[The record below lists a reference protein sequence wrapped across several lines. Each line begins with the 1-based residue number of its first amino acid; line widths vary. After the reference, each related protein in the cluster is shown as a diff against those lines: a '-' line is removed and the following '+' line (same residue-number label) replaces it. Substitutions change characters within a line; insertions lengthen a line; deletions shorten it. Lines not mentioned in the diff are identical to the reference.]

1 MPYTVQS
8 SEKLRKSASDFET
21 EAMLYLMNFR
31 EDSSQMHYFV
41 VDFFNDVTGMDR
53 MAGRL
58 WDIQSKASKSATA
71 KAIGRELVTLYKN
84 YISDFDFSEY
94 ILFLGAVPDTFRID
108 SNLNF
113 FQIDN
118 VSEKSVR
125 SVREGLI
132 DECRKKAYIDKSRI
146 ENDSIDG
153 LLHSVWFVINDKKPE
168 DYIREIVK
176 KHPRIIPPD
185 SDLIAIFN
193 EIRNKQSEKKNS
205 LVEGVVINQIDEV
218 LNYGRHLSTN
228 EIRLLVLQRIINT
241 DPLGKGIPEPFLEI
255 YSKFPQETARD
266 MVEECKRALCCALFN
281 RSAAQGFWKMFD
293 TVYDLVQRFPDKTLD
308 FLFYQIDQE
317 TKDGCPDFD
326 VLSLKYFIAKVKEGI
341 LQ

>member
-1 MPYTVQS
+1 MPYTVRS

-53 MAGRL
+53 MAGKL

-108 SNLNF
+108 SDLNI
-113 FQIDN
+113 FQMDN
-118 VSEKSVR
+118 VNEKAMKSVK
-125 SVREGLI
+125 EGLL
-132 DECRKKAYIDKSRI
+132 DECHKKDYIDKSKI
-146 ENDSIDG
+146 DSDHIDG
-153 LLHSVWFVINDKKPE
+153 LLNSVWFVINDKNPE

-241 DPLGKGIPEPFLEI
+241 DPLGKGIPEPFFEI
-255 YSKFPQETARD
+255 YSKFPQETAKD

-281 RSAAQGFWKMFD
+281 KSAAQGFWKMFD
-293 TVYDLVQRFPDKTLD
+293 AVYGLIQRYPDKTLD

-341 LQ
+341 LL

>member
-1 MPYTVQS
+1 MPYTVRS

-58 WDIQSKASKSATA
+58 WDIQSKASKTATA
-71 KAIGRELVTLYKN
+71 KSIGRELVTLYKN

-108 SNLNF
+108 SGLNI

-118 VSEKSVR
+118 VNEKAIKSVK
-125 SVREGLI
+125 EGLL
-132 DECRKKAYIDKSRI
+132 DECHKKDYIDKSKIDIAR
-146 ENDSIDG
+146 IDG
-153 LLHSVWFVINDKKPE
+153 LLNSVWFVINDKNPE

-241 DPLGKGIPEPFLEI
+241 DPLGKGIPEPFFEI
-255 YSKFPQETARD
+255 YSKFPQETAKD

-281 RSAAQGFWKMFD
+281 KSAAQGFWKMFD
-293 TVYDLVQRFPDKTLD
+293 AVYGLIQRYPDKTLD
-308 FLFYQIDQE
+308 FLFNQIDQE

>member
-1 MPYTVQS
+1 M
-8 SEKLRKSASDFET
+8 
-21 EAMLYLMNFR
+21 
-31 EDSSQMHYFV
+31 
-41 VDFFNDVTGMDR
+41 
-53 MAGRL
+53 
-58 WDIQSKASKSATA
+58 
-71 KAIGRELVTLYKN
+71 
-84 YISDFDFSEY
+84 
-94 ILFLGAVPDTFRID
+94 
-108 SNLNF
+108 
-113 FQIDN
+113 
-118 VSEKSVR
+118 
-125 SVREGLI
+125 
-132 DECRKKAYIDKSRI
+132 
-146 ENDSIDG
+146 
-153 LLHSVWFVINDKKPE
+153 
-168 DYIREIVK
+168 
-176 KHPRIIPPD
+176 IPPD